1 MEVRALADAGD
12 ALGRVEGALAA
23 AGAEGELTF
32 GILRRLV
39 DEPDAYG
46 EVVTILLGLGTDAPA
61 ALVTMTGEH
70 PALVVGF
77 VEDPADVGFADLVR
91 AMLAAGRRPAFVNG
105 ARRWSEPF
113 AQAWADVA
121 GPELRVARELRAFE
135 LRAVRP
141 PRPPDGR
148 FREATGA
155 DAPLL
160 ERWLVAFGE
169 DIGEPITP
177 EDAAHFVARTL
188 AAHDLAVWEQGGR
201 PVSLAVVGR
210 RTPWS
215 SSIGPV
221 YTPPE
226 LRGRGFASAA
236 VAALSQ
242 RELDAGRRWCSLFT
256 DLANPTSNHIY
267 TDLGYE
273 PRCDFR
279 LFELRW

>member
-1 MEVRALADAGD
+1 VDEVGCEVGHGCHTLPDG
-12 ALGRVEGALAA
+12 VAA

-141 PRPPDGR
+141 PRLPDGR